1 MNDTKRSLHLSR
13 ETIMKNVLIV
23 GAGRLGKGFIGETF
37 DNAGWNITFLDKDPK
52 VEEELKKQGKA
63 LLDAR
68 RDNFVRQSLLSD
80 EFLNFMQQ
88 NKKPFDLLM
97 SYYECAIMEIETKFR
112 VLNHELSLEYDNNPI
127 ESIKTRVKSY
137 DSILKKIRRKNIPL
151 NLRAIEDNL
160 KDIAGVRVICSFPDD
175 IYKLAESFLKQDDIT
190 LIERKDYIKNPKP
203 SGYRSLHLIVQVPI
217 FLQNEK
223 KMVNVEVQFRTI
235 AMDFW
240 ASLDH
245 KMRYKKELSDE
256 EVEILQ
262 EELYDCAKQSAA
274 LDERMQRIRD
284 RITQKRE
291 KEAILLEDQHDKC

>member
-1 MNDTKRSLHLSR
+1 MKKIWISLLNTDCYIRNDIKERKHGM
-13 ETIMKNVLIV
+13 II
-23 GAGRLGKGFIGETF
+23 
-37 DNAGWNITFLDKDPK
+37 D
-52 VEEELKKQGKA
+52 ELKKQGKA

-112 VLNHELSLEYDNNPI
+112 VLNYELSLEYDNNPI

-151 NLRAIEDNL
+151 NLQAIEENL

-262 EELYDCAKQSAA
+262 EELYDCAEQSAA

>member
-1 MNDTKRSLHLSR
+1 
-13 ETIMKNVLIV
+13 MKKNLVVI
-23 GAGRLGKGFIGETF
+23 
-37 DNAGWNITFLDKDPK
+37 
-52 VEEELKKQGKA
+52 EELKKQGKA

-68 RDNFVRQSLLSD
+68 RDNFVRQSLLSE

-88 NKKPFDLLM
+88 NKKPFNLLL
-97 SYYECAIMEIETKFR
+97 SYYECAIMEVETKFR

-151 NLRAIEDNL
+151 NLQAIEENL

-262 EELYDCAKQSAA
+262 EELYDCAEQSAA

-284 RITQKRE
+284 RITKKQE
-291 KEAILLEDQHDKC
+291 QETILLEDKNSKDWL

>member
-1 MNDTKRSLHLSR
+1 MKKIWISLLNTDCYIRNDIKERKHGM
-13 ETIMKNVLIV
+13 II
-23 GAGRLGKGFIGETF
+23 
-37 DNAGWNITFLDKDPK
+37 D
-52 VEEELKKQGKA
+52 ELKKQGKA

-151 NLRAIEDNL
+151 NLQAIEENL
-160 KDIAGVRVICSFPDD
+160 KDIAVVRVICSFPDD

-262 EELYDCAKQSAA
+262 EELYDCAEQSAA

>member
-1 MNDTKRSLHLSR
+1 MKKIWISLLNTDCYIRNDIKERKHGM
-13 ETIMKNVLIV
+13 II
-23 GAGRLGKGFIGETF
+23 
-37 DNAGWNITFLDKDPK
+37 D
-52 VEEELKKQGKA
+52 ELKKQGKA

-151 NLRAIEDNL
+151 NLQAIEENL

-175 IYKLAESFLKQDDIT
+175 IYKLTESFLKQDDIT